1 MNVVVHDDGHHL
13 GLTNPVILVT
23 YYETLKVGED
33 RRVENDVGD
42 HESHLVENDEDVHVH
57 DAHVDRNRVG
67 ETRDGHVDDV
77 LELVDRL
84 AQSVRLEE
92 AIGTQSGHDCDDYD
106 LDSLR
111 NIGDHDVVQESDLEE
126 DDHEPLLNRP
136 EGVVAH
142 PWSSGHGPVGRGVE
156 CPLELC
162 AMMTVVGLCP
172 FRQ

>member
-1 MNVVVHDDGHHL
+1 MNVVVHGDGHHL
-13 GLTNPVILVT
+13 VLTNSVIRVT
-23 YYETLKVGED
+23 YYETSKIDED
-33 RRVENDVGD
+33 RRVENDVGV
-42 HESHLVENDEDVHVH
+42 HESHLVGNDEDVHVH
-57 DAHVDRNRVG
+57 VVHDRNRVD
-67 ETRDGHVDDV
+67 ETHGGHVDDV

-84 AQSVRLEE
+84 AQSVGLEK
-92 AIGTQSGHDCDDYD
+92 AIGTQSDPDCDDYD

-156 CPLELC
+156 CPLDIC
-162 AMMTVVGLCP
+162 ARMMVVGLCP
-172 FRQ
+172 LRQ

>member
-1 MNVVVHDDGHHL
+1 VNVVVHGDGHHL
-13 GLTNPVILVT
+13 VLTNSVIRVT
-23 YYETLKVGED
+23 YYETSKIDED

-57 DAHVDRNRVG
+57 DVHVDRNRVG

-92 AIGTQSGHDCDDYD
+92 VTGTLSDHDCDDYD

-142 PWSSGHGPVGRGVE
+142 PWSSDHGPVDRGLE
-156 CPLELC
+156 CPLVLC
-162 AMMTVVGLCP
+162 ARMMY
-172 FRQ
+172 FSRRQ